1 MNPRRWTNQI
11 LIKHREIRG
20 VCNEQLYS
28 SKFRSCSSET
38 EKVRWKIRDEMAGR
52 SRDLRDLTNHKV
64 IPMMTMIDFAVNLIF
79 IFLPRDGSKL
89 LETSKDPSLFLWKFS
104 NPDRRKNNFI
114 NSIDYKSGFKSCR

>member
-1 MNPRRWTNQI
+1 
-11 LIKHREIRG
+11 
-20 VCNEQLYS
+20 
-28 SKFRSCSSET
+28 
-38 EKVRWKIRDEMAGR
+38 
-52 SRDLRDLTNHKV
+52 
-64 IPMMTMIDFAVNLIF
+64 MIDFAVNLIF